1 MIDTLRRRMETARVA
16 YQQAAQLPAS
26 MTDPRRVAVLR
37 DAWLAACAEHAAEAI
52 RKQGEE

>member
-52 RKQGEE
+52 RRSE